1 MVVKV
6 DVWLSKFLQYINS
19 TVENG
24 FSTNKDCV
32 DKGRCGKC
40 TPLMH
45 DLKAEVN
52 GCTYFPVYATSKGK
66 GLV

>member
-1 MVVKV
+1 M
-6 DVWLSKFLQYINS
+6 
-19 TVENG
+19 ENG
-24 FSTNKDCV
+24 LSTNKDCV

-40 TPLMH
+40 TLLMH